1 MKPLMILILVAAVAT
16 GCGQAAAAGTRT
28 PDAPTSHTVDPE
40 SLPPPVEAQAG

>member
-1 MKPLMILILVAAVAT
+1 MILILVAAVAT

-28 PDAPTSHTVDPE
+28 PTRRPPTLLTPD